1 MYVQKV
7 FGGFGFGKEGGGGKK
22 YEEFFLLPLVA
33 VEEYGFLNI

>member
-1 MYVQKV
+1 VQKV
-7 FGGFGFGKEGGGGKK
+7 FGGFGFGKEGGGKK